1 MGGKNTDYGQVADV
15 QGDANQQAINSQL
28 YANRPTQYT
37 PWGSS
42 SWTTEQSIDPATG
55 EPITQWSNTTS
66 LTPELQTLLNKQLA
80 IQGGKTD
87 IAGAMTGRLG
97 SEYGSGMDWRG
108 LRPMG
113 KVPTNQ
119 FVIPENTQGSLDYS
133 GAPGVGDMGVR
144 SQYDYSNAPGVGDP
158 NAIRQHSEDAI
169 YGKAASRLDG
179 QFESK
184 RADLETKMRN
194 QGLGPEDAAWKSQM
208 QALGQQSTDAY
219 GQAQYDAVTGG
230 MGEANQMYN
239 QQMGLRNMATG
250 EAERQGNFYNQ
261 GSNQALQQQMA
272 LRGMATGEVDR
283 RSAFYNQ
290 AAQQRYNQASGAIG
304 QNFGQQMNAAQ
315 FANQMRQQDISERM
329 TMRGQGLNEINA
341 LLSGG
346 QVGMPQMPNFQNSG
360 YAEPGN
366 YMQAAAQNQSQQNAN
381 NPWAAILGMGGQAL
395 GGWATNW

>member
-1 MGGKNTDYGQVADV
+1 MGGKNTDYGQVAAME
-15 QGDANQQAINSQL
+15 GEASQQAVNSQL

-97 SEYGSGMDWRG
+97 SEYGAGMDWRG

-119 FVIPENTQGSLDYS
+119 FVIPENTQGSVDYG
-133 GAPGVGDMGVR
+133 GAPGI
-144 SQYDYSNAPGVGDP
+144 QDP
-158 NAIRQHSEDAI
+158 NAIRQRSEDAI
-169 YGKAASRLDG
+169 YGKAASRLDN
-179 QFESK
+179 QFEGQ
-184 RADLETKMRN
+184 RASLETKMRN
-194 QGLGPEDAAWKSQM
+194 QGLGPEDAAWKAQM
-208 QALGQQSTDAY
+208 QGLGQQSNDAY

-250 EAERQGNFYNQ
+250 E
-261 GSNQALQQQMA
+261 
-272 LRGMATGEVDR
+272 VDR

-290 AAQQRYNQASGAIG
+290 AAQQRYNQSAGAIG

-346 QVGMPQMPNFQNSG
+346 QVGMPQMPSFNQG
-360 YAEPGN
+360 GQATPPN

-381 NPWAAILGMGGQAL
+381 NPWAAIMGMGGQAL
-395 GGWATNW
+395 GGWATTW